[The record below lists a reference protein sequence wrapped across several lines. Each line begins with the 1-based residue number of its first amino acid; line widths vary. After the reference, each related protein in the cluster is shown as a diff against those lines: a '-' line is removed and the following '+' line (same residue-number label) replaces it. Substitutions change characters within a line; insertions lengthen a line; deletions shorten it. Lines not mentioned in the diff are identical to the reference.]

1 MAVLHHLF
9 FGPERGELWS
19 QFVATL
25 AAPDVVI
32 LLDDAARA
40 AAWIA
45 TMQFTQDV
53 QLFIPD
59 AEMAFCGIQA
69 WPDGI
74 TRIADLDWWLLIE
87 TMPVLLE
94 WN

>member
-53 QLFIPD
+53 
-59 AEMAFCGIQA
+59 
-69 WPDGI
+69 
-74 TRIADLDWWLLIE
+74 
-87 TMPVLLE
+87 
-94 WN
+94 